1 MYNAVIDNGST
12 YLFLDNGSE
21 DVYSGDMSGFLIN
34 NNNIINLMEAL
45 PIKQYYLR
53 TKDRR
58 LSSDLDNKKDQ
69 SYFLAM
75 ISKEQAYYLYQQL
88 IDYNSQKENLNK
100 KI

>member
-12 YLFLDNGSE
+12 FLFLDNDNE

-34 NNNIINLMEAL
+34 NRNIISLMEAL

-53 TKDRR
+53 TKEDIRT
-58 LSSDLDNKKDQ
+58 K
-69 SYFLAM
+69 

-88 IDYNSQKENLNK
+88 IDYNNKKENSNK
-100 KI
+100 SL